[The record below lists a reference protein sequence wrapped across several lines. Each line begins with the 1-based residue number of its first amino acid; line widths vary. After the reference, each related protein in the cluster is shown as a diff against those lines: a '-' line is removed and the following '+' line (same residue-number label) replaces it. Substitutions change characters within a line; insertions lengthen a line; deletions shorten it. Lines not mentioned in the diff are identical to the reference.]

1 MKKKL
6 VSFFKKNPGKA
17 LKAREL
23 AKQLEITEEHEYQ
36 SFKALL
42 HQLLEEDLIVRQG
55 KRFQLKI
62 ENAKIISGELQMH
75 PRGFGFVLPKKEGSR
90 DIFIAGRNLGT
101 AFHGDIVEVAL
112 FAEQKKKAKNLEG
125 EITKIIKRRITE
137 VVGTF
142 KKSDSLFYVE
152 PEMKEMRRD
161 IYIDEKNIHKA
172 KVGDRVVV
180 SEIVWE
186 SPKQNPEGKIIEV
199 LAKTSKSNIELLS
212 IAKEFNLPV
221 NFPERVL
228 QEAEEIALEI
238 PAAEISTRVD
248 YRNKVVM
255 TIDPD
260 DAKDFDDALSIEVLE
275 NGNFAVGIHIADVS
289 HYVAKETSLDK
300 ESEKRG
306 NSVYLVGKVIPMLP
320 ERLSNNI
327 CSLVPNEER
336 LTYSVVAELTAR
348 GKLVDYKIKKTI
360 IKSKRRFTYDEAQ
373 EIIETGEGDFS
384 TEVLLLNKLALTL
397 RKKRLK
403 EGSVNFSTSEIKFE
417 LDEAGNPLRAYLYET
432 KQSNNLVEEF
442 MLLANKVV
450 AHHIGFVKKE
460 SARKPFLYRIHDRPN
475 KEKIEEFAKFI
486 KSFGY
491 HYSADNLST
500 ASSLNQLMEEVK
512 GKEEE
517 LLVNEIAIRSMA
529 KAIYSTE
536 NIGHYGLGFPYYT
549 HFTSPIRRYSDLL
562 VHRLLFEYIEKH
574 GKLIYS
580 EEQLSAICENISA
593 CERKAVDA
601 ERLSVKLKQ
610 VELMQS
616 HIGEEFHAIIS
627 GVTHFGIFV
636 KIKDILAEGL
646 VHVRDLEG
654 DYYLYD
660 EKKYALIGKASKKM
674 FRLGDKIQVK
684 LIRINQERMELDFL
698 IIE

>member
-17 LKAREL
+17 IKTREL
-23 AKQLEITEEHEYQ
+23 AKQLQVTEEHEYQ
-36 SFKALL
+36 SLKAAL
-42 HQLLEEDLIVRQG
+42 HQLLEDDVIVRQG

-62 ENAKIISGELQMH
+62 SKEKVITGELQMH
-75 PRGFGFVLPKKEGSR
+75 PRGFGFVLPKKEAGR

-125 EITKIIKRRITE
+125 EITKIVKRRITE
-137 VVGTF
+137 VVGTL
-142 KKSDSLFYVE
+142 KKSDSLFYIE

-161 IYIDEKNIHKA
+161 IYIDEKNIHDA

-199 LAKTSKSNIELLS
+199 LAKTSRSDVELLS
-212 IAKEFNLPV
+212 IAKEFNLAV
-221 NFPERVL
+221 NFPERVI
-228 QEAEEIALEI
+228 QEAEKIPLEI
-238 PAAEISTRVD
+238 PAEEISTRLD

-260 DAKDFDDALSIEVLE
+260 DAKDFDDALSVEILE

-289 HYVAKETSLDK
+289 HYVVKDTPLDK

-336 LTYSVVAELTAR
+336 LTYSVIAELTAR
-348 GKLVDYKIKKTI
+348 GKLIDYKIKKSI

-373 EIIETGEGDFS
+373 KIIETGEGDFS

-397 RKKRLK
+397 RKKRFK
-403 EGSVNFSTSEIKFE
+403 EGSVNFSTSEIKFQ
-417 LDEAGNPLRAYLYET
+417 LDENGNPLRAYLYVT

-460 SARKPFLYRIHDRPN
+460 SDRKPFLYRIHDRPD
-475 KEKIEEFAKFI
+475 KDKIAEFANFI

-491 HYSADNLST
+491 HYSADNLSK
-500 ASSLNQLMEEVK
+500 ASSINQLMEEVK

-562 VHRLLFEYIEKH
+562 VHRMLFEYIEKQK
-574 GKLIYS
+574 KLVYG
-580 EEQLSAICENISA
+580 EEQLSAICENISV

-610 VELMQS
+610 VELMRS
-616 HIGEEFHAIIS
+616 HLGEEFHGIIS

-636 KIKDILAEGL
+636 KITDVLAEGL
-646 VHVRDLEG
+646 IHVRDLEG

-660 EKKYALIGKASKKM
+660 EKKYALIGKATKKM

-684 LIRINQERMELDFL
+684 LIRVNQERMELDFL

>member
-17 LKAREL
+17 IKAREL
-23 AKQLEITEEHEYQ
+23 AKQLQVTEEHDYQ
-36 SFKALL
+36 SLKAVL
-42 HQLLEEDLIVRQG
+42 HQLLKEDVLVRQG

-62 ENAKIISGELQMH
+62 AKEAIISGELQMH
-75 PRGFGFVLPKKEGSR
+75 PRGFGFVLPKKELGR

-112 FAEQKKKAKNLEG
+112 FAEQKKNAKNIEG
-125 EITKIIKRRITE
+125 EIVKIIKRRITE
-137 VVGTF
+137 VVGTL
-142 KKSDSLFYVE
+142 KKSGSLYYVE

-161 IYIDEKNIHKA
+161 IYIDEKNICDA
-172 KVGDRVVV
+172 KVGDRVVI
-180 SEIVWE
+180 SEIIWD
-186 SPKQNPEGKIIEV
+186 SPKQNPEGKITEV
-199 LAKTSKSNIELLS
+199 LAKISKSNIELLS
-212 IAKEFNLPV
+212 IAKEFNLAV
-221 NFPERVL
+221 NFPERVI
-228 QEAEEIALEI
+228 QEAEAIALEI
-238 PAAEISTRVD
+238 PSEEIASRID
-248 YRNKVVM
+248 YRNKVVI

-260 DAKDFDDALSIEVLE
+260 DAKDFDDALSVEILE
-275 NGNFAVGIHIADVS
+275 NGNFAVGVHIADVS
-289 HYVAKETSLDK
+289 HYVTRDAQLDK
-300 ESEKRG
+300 ESAKRG

-336 LTYSVVAELTAR
+336 LTYSVIAELTAH
-348 GKLVDYKIKKTI
+348 GKLVDYKIKKTV

-373 EIIETGEGDFS
+373 KIIETGEGDFS

-397 RKKRLK
+397 RKKRFK
-403 EGSVNFSTSEIKFE
+403 DGSVNFSTSEIKFQ
-417 LDEAGNPLRAYLYET
+417 LDEAGNPIRAYLYET

-450 AHHIGFVKKE
+450 ARHIGDVKKE
-460 SARKPFLYRIHDRPN
+460 TDRRPFLYRIHDRPD
-475 KEKIEEFAKFI
+475 KDKIAEFAKFI

-491 HYSADNLST
+491 HYSADNLSK
-500 ASSLNQLMEEVK
+500 ALSLNQLMEEVK

-529 KAIYSTE
+529 KAVYATE

-549 HFTSPIRRYSDLL
+549 HFTSPIRRYADLL
-562 VHRLLFEYIEKH
+562 VHRMLFEYIEQRK
-574 GKLIYS
+574 KLVYP
-580 EEQLSAICENISA
+580 EEQLSAICESISA
-593 CERKAVDA
+593 SERKAVDA

-610 VELMQS
+610 VELMRS
-616 HIGEEFHAIIS
+616 HLGEEFHAIIS

-636 KIKDILAEGL
+636 KIKDVLAEGL

>member
-17 LKAREL
+17 IKAREL
-23 AKQLEITEEHEYQ
+23 AKQLQVTEEHDYQ
-36 SFKALL
+36 SLKAVL
-42 HQLLEEDLIVRQG
+42 HKLLEEDVIVRQG

-62 ENAKIISGELQMH
+62 MKEAVITGELQMH
-75 PRGFGFVLPKKEGSR
+75 PRGFGFVLPKKEVGR

-137 VVGTF
+137 VVGTL
-142 KKSDSLFYVE
+142 KKSDSLFFIE

-161 IYIDEKNIHKA
+161 IYIDEKNIHDA

-199 LAKTSKSNIELLS
+199 LAKTSRSDVELLS

-221 NFPERVL
+221 NFPERVI
-228 QEAEEIALEI
+228 QEAEKIPLEI
-238 PAAEISTRVD
+238 SAEEISTRVD

-260 DAKDFDDALSIEVLE
+260 DAKDFDDALSVEILE

-289 HYVAKETSLDK
+289 HYVVKDTPLDK

-306 NSVYLVGKVIPMLP
+306 NSVYLVGQVIPMLP

-336 LTYSVVAELTAR
+336 LTYSVIAELTAR
-348 GKLVDYKIKKTI
+348 GKLIDYKIKKSI

-373 EIIETGEGDFS
+373 KIIETGEGDFS

-397 RKKRLK
+397 RKKRFK
-403 EGSVNFSTSEIKFE
+403 EGSVNFSTSEIKFQ
-417 LDEAGNPLRAYLYET
+417 LDENGNPLRAYLYIT

-460 SARKPFLYRIHDRPN
+460 SDRKPFLYRIHDRPD
-475 KEKIEEFAKFI
+475 KDKIAEFAKFI

-491 HYSADNLST
+491 HYSADNLSK
-500 ASSLNQLMEEVK
+500 ASSINQLMEEVK

-562 VHRLLFEYIEKH
+562 VHRMLFEYIEKQKKPVY
-574 GKLIYS
+574 G

-610 VELMQS
+610 VELMRS
-616 HIGEEFHAIIS
+616 HLGEEFHGIIS

-636 KIKDILAEGL
+636 KITDVLAEGL
-646 VHVRDLEG
+646 IHVRDLEG

-684 LIRINQERMELDFL
+684 LIRVNQERMELDFL

>member
-17 LKAREL
+17 IKAREL
-23 AKQLEITEEHEYQ
+23 AKLLEITDEHEYQ

-42 HQLLEEDLIVRQG
+42 HQLLEEDLVVRQG

-62 ENAKIISGELQMH
+62 KHGKIITGELQMH
-75 PRGFGFVLPKKEGSR
+75 PRGFGFVLPKKETGR
-90 DIFIAGRNLGT
+90 DIFISGRNLGT
-101 AFHGDIVEVAL
+101 ALHGDTVEVAL

-125 EITKIIKRRITE
+125 EITKIVKRRITE

-142 KKSDSLFYVE
+142 KKSEALYYVE

-161 IYIDEKNIHKA
+161 IYIDGKNIHDA

-180 SEIVWE
+180 SDIVWE
-186 SPKQNPEGKIIEV
+186 SAKQNPQGKIIEV

-212 IAKEFNLPV
+212 IAKEFNLTV
-221 NFPERVL
+221 NFPEQVL
-228 QEAEEIALEI
+228 EEAEKIALEISAEEIASRL
-238 PAAEISTRVD
+238 D
-248 YRNKVVM
+248 YRNKIVM

-275 NGNFAVGIHIADVS
+275 NGNFSVGIHIADVS
-289 HYVAKETSLDK
+289 HYVVKGTPLDK

-336 LTYSVVAELTAR
+336 LTYSVIAELTAR
-348 GKLVDYKIKKTI
+348 GKLVDYKIKKSI

-373 EIIETGEGDFS
+373 KIIETGEGDFS
-384 TEVLLLNKLALTL
+384 AEVLLLNKLALTL

-403 EGSVNFSTSEIKFE
+403 EGSVNFSTSEIKFQ

-460 SARKPFLYRIHDRPN
+460 SDRKPFLYRIHDRPD
-475 KEKIEEFAKFI
+475 KDKIAEFSKFI

-491 HYSADNLST
+491 HYSADNLSK

-562 VHRLLFEYIEKH
+562 VHRMLFEYIEKKK
-574 GKLIYS
+574 KLVYS
-580 EEQLSAICENISA
+580 EEQLSTICENISA

-610 VELMQS
+610 VELMRS
-616 HIGEEFHAIIS
+616 HLGEEFHAIIS

-636 KIKDILAEGL
+636 KITDVLAEGL
-646 VHVRDLEG
+646 IHVRDLEG

-684 LIRINQERMELDFL
+684 LIRVNQERMELDFL
-698 IIE
+698 IVE

>member
-42 HQLLEEDLIVRQG
+42 HQLLEEDLIVRLG

-62 ENAKIISGELQMH
+62 ENAKVISGELQMH
-75 PRGFGFVLPKKEGSR
+75 PRGFGFVLPKKEGNR

-275 NGNFAVGIHIADVS
+275 NGNFAVGVHIADVS

-373 EIIETGEGDFS
+373 KIIETGEGDFS

-491 HYSADNLST
+491 HYSADNLSK

>member
-6 VSFFKKNPGKA
+6 VSYFQKNPGKA
-17 LKAREL
+17 IKAREL
-23 AKQLEITEEHEYQ
+23 AKLLNVTEEHEYHA
-36 SFKALL
+36 FKAQL
-42 HQLLEEDLIVRQG
+42 HQLTVEEVIERQG
-55 KRFQLKI
+55 KRFKLKVETATTI
-62 ENAKIISGELQMH
+62 TGELQMH
-75 PRGFGFVLPKKEGSR
+75 PRGFGFVLPKKNLAR
-90 DIFIAGRNLGT
+90 DVFVAGRSLGT

-125 EITKIIKRRITE
+125 EIIKIIKRRITE
-137 VVGTF
+137 VVGTL
-142 KKSDSLFYVE
+142 KKSDSLFFIE
-152 PEMKEMRRD
+152 PEMREMRRD
-161 IYIDEKNIHKA
+161 IYIDEKNLNAAQI
-172 KVGDRVVV
+172 GDRVVV
-180 SEIVWE
+180 GEIVWE
-186 SPKQNPEGKIIEV
+186 SPKLNPVGKIIEV
-199 LAKTSKSNIELLS
+199 LAKTSKSDVELLS
-212 IAKEFNLPV
+212 IAKEFNLAV
-221 NFPERVL
+221 NFPDGAL
-228 QEAEEIALEI
+228 NEAEEIALKI
-238 PAAEISTRVD
+238 PEAEIANRVD

-260 DAKDFDDALSIEVLE
+260 DAKDFDDALSIEILE

-289 HYVAKETSLDK
+289 HYVTMGSRLDK

-327 CSLVPNEER
+327 CSLVPHEER
-336 LTYSVVAELTAR
+336 LTYSVIAELTVR

-373 EIIETGEGDFS
+373 KIIETGEGDYA

-403 EGSVNFSTSEIKFE
+403 EGSVNFSTSEIKFQ
-417 LDEAGNPLRAYLYET
+417 LDETGAPLRAYIYET
-432 KQSNNLVEEF
+432 KQSNNLVEEY

-450 AHHIGFVKKE
+450 ALTIGFEKKAA
-460 SARKPFLYRIHDRPN
+460 ARKPFLYRVHDRPDKN
-475 KEKIEEFAKFI
+475 KIAEFAKFI

-491 HYSADNLST
+491 HYSADNLSK

-529 KAIYSTE
+529 KAVYSSE

-562 VHRLLFEYIEKH
+562 VHRLLFGYLEKQQRM
-574 GKLIYS
+574 IYS
-580 EEQLSAICENISA
+580 EEQLAAICDGISA
-593 CERKAVDA
+593 SERKAVDA

-610 VELMQS
+610 VELMKS
-616 HIGEEFHAIIS
+616 HLGEEFHGIIS

-636 KIKDILAEGL
+636 KITDVLAEGL

-660 EKKYALIGKASKKM
+660 EKKYALIGKATKKM
-674 FRLGDKIQVK
+674 FRLGDKIHVK
-684 LIRINQERMELDFL
+684 LIRVNQERMELDFL

>member
-23 AKQLEITEEHEYQ
+23 AKQLAITEEHEYQ

-42 HQLLEEDLIVRQG
+42 HQLLEEDIIVRLG

-62 ENAKIISGELQMH
+62 ENAKVISGELQMH

-90 DIFIAGRNLGT
+90 DIFISGRNLGT

-125 EITKIIKRRITE
+125 EITNIIKRRITE

-161 IYIDEKNIHKA
+161 IYIDEKNIHEA

-186 SPKQNPEGKIIEV
+186 SPKQSPEGKIIEV

-228 QEAEEIALEI
+228 QEAEEIKLEI
-238 PAAEISTRVD
+238 PHAEISTRVD

-255 TIDPD
+255 TIDPE

-336 LTYSVVAELTAR
+336 LTYSVIAELTAR
-348 GKLVDYKIKKTI
+348 GKLVDYKIKKTV

-373 EIIETGEGDFS
+373 RIIETGEGDFS

-403 EGSVNFSTSEIKFE
+403 EGSVNFSTSEIKFQ
-417 LDEAGNPLRAYLYET
+417 LDETGNPIRAYLYET

-460 SARKPFLYRIHDRPN
+460 SGRKPFLYRIHDRPN

-491 HYSADNLST
+491 HYSADNLSK

-562 VHRLLFEYIEKH
+562 VHRLLFEYIEKQK
-574 GKLIYS
+574 KLIYS

-610 VELMQS
+610 VELMRS

-660 EKKYALIGKASKKM
+660 EKNYALVGKASKKM
-674 FRLGDKIQVK
+674 FRLGGKIQVK
-684 LIRINQERMELDFL
+684 LIRVNQERMELDFL